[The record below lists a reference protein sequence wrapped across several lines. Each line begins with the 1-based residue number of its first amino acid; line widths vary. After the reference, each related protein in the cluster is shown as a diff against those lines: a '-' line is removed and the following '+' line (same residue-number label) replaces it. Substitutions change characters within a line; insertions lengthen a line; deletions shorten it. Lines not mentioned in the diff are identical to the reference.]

1 MSENLIE
8 KMKKMKNEFINKKFY
23 DLSELLL
30 NLDIE
35 NDIQKIENE
44 NLNIFLDWLSE
55 IESKDLFNKY
65 ESSSNLDLDKWIEI
79 YKNFFL
85 LITHQYDINYSTFF
99 SELSYRN
106 LNNLKNAYFSLFS
119 LTKGKSLDD
128 FFIKKVIEE
137 KIKFRNDFLVTTEI
151 LNLENINF
159 EIKKRY
165 IDNNETFLNTRYL
178 TDGKAKDYYLKKY
191 SNNSS
196 KKYRITI

>member
-1 MSENLIE
+1 MSENLIK
-8 KMKKMKNEFINKKFY
+8 KMKKMKDEFTNKKFY

-44 NLNIFLDWLSE
+44 DLNIFLDWLSE

>member
-1 MSENLIE
+1 MNDKKEINIQQIKEKIMNTFNNENQ
-8 KMKKMKNEFINKKFY
+8 FY
-23 DLSELLL
+23 DLTELL
-30 NLDIE
+30 NLNIREMKKEDL
-35 NDIQKIENE
+35 ND
-44 NLNIFLDWLSE
+44 FSDWLYKE

-65 ESSSNLDLDKWIEI
+65 EGSSNPDNLVDI
-79 YKNFFL
+79 YNKLFL
-85 LITHQYDINYSTFF
+85 FVTKQYNINYSTFF

-119 LTKGKSLDD
+119 LTEGKSLDD

-178 TDGKAKDYYLKKY
+178 TDGEAKDYYLKKY